1 MHASLRCCAPLF
13 PTESEQTWFVPSDLL
28 ALRPAIT
35 IPMLRLARGAP
46 SFPHSLLCTPARPRS
61 SCPHPSSLH
70 SNTTAVLPCLRRR
83 FIALPKLPDL
93 PNLLRPVSS
102 RQYKD
107 SIVVKY
113 SQQEFYDLVANVDQ
127 YHLFLPWCTYSKMS
141 TTTPSSPP
149 AGSDRGVQVG
159 PGPVTVRHG
168 ELGIGFNSFQER
180 YVSTVTCQEPWTV
193 RAVSYD
199 SKLFK
204 ELSTTWRFT
213 PDIPKSTTLEATMDQ
228 ELQERQLL
236 TRRES
241 KGSGVE
247 SRHPTPPTPESLS
260 LQPQPPEQPEHFFT
274 AATVFGE
281 AAVPNLKRRKDPPQP
296 TSTSTFDS
304 MSPSPSPL
312 PSEPA
317 QVRQP
322 NNPPVSQSSP
332 SPLESHHALDPSDM
346 QQFPSPPKQTIHRT
360 ASPSNLATM
369 KPSDYPSC
377 LVDFEIQF
385 EFASAVHAS
394 MSSLFFDQVSKEML
408 KAFVHRAE
416 ILYGKR

>member
-1 MHASLRCCAPLF
+1 
-13 PTESEQTWFVPSDLL
+13 
-28 ALRPAIT
+28 
-35 IPMLRLARGAP
+35 MLRLARGPP
-46 SFPHSLLCTPARPRS
+46 SFPPSLLCTLAKPRSS
-61 SCPHPSSLH
+61 SCPHPSSLP
-70 SNTTAVLPCLRRR
+70 SNTAVLPCLRRR

-93 PNLLRPVSS
+93 PNLLRPASS

-113 SQQEFYDLVANVDQ
+113 SQQEFYDLVADVDQ
-127 YHLFLPWCTYSKMS
+127 YHQFLPWCTYSKMS

-149 AGSDRGVQVG
+149 AGSDRRVQVG

-168 ELGIGFNSFQER
+168 ELGIGFNSLQER

-241 KGSGVE
+241 KGS
-247 SRHPTPPTPESLS
+247 
-260 LQPQPPEQPEHFFT
+260 
-274 AATVFGE
+274 
-281 AAVPNLKRRKDPPQP
+281 
-296 TSTSTFDS
+296 
-304 MSPSPSPL
+304 
-312 PSEPA
+312 
-317 QVRQP
+317 
-322 NNPPVSQSSP
+322 
-332 SPLESHHALDPSDM
+332 
-346 QQFPSPPKQTIHRT
+346 

-385 EFASAVHAS
+385 EFASAMHAS

-408 KAFVHRAE
+408 KAFIHRAE